1 MNKITKNLAEWQKC
15 IDQYK
20 SESIKIQKRISRS
33 LRTIWL
39 QSENYKK
46 CDVQKLIDDS
56 GRSFLLQPTLNKF

>member
-1 MNKITKNLAEWQKC
+1 MNKIMKNLAEWQKL

-20 SESIKIQKRISRS
+20 SESTRIQKRISRS

-39 QSENYKK
+39 NSENYKK

-56 GRSFLLQPTLNKF
+56 GK

>member
-56 GRSFLLQPTLNKF
+56 GRSFFLQPTLN